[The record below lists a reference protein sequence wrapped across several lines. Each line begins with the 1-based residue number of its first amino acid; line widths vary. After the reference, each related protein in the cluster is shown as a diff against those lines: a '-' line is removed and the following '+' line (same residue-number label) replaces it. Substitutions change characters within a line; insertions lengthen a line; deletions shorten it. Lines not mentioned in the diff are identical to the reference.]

1 MNPHFTALEAAYQL
15 HYYLWFKTHYLQ
27 ALLTREVQ
35 SVANLVVDDVCTR
48 EQYHLLS
55 SDMTDNQIR
64 LLISLRPDHKVS
76 QVVKRLKGNL
86 QHQLRKTFN
95 SENVLAKG
103 YFARSSGKI
112 DLACARQYVE
122 SQTSHHGYKGEWT
135 KPMKYRN
142 ETFKSPTF
150 RFDHCATIL
159 NYHFVFATQNRIAV
173 FDETLAPGFFEY
185 IVSVGKKHS
194 FEIDRIGL
202 LPDHMHLIIEGV
214 PTISVEEYALAI
226 LNNTRHWME
235 KNYLGILKNTGAWNV
250 WQPSFY
256 AATVGEYTTA
266 QVKNFLRS

>member
-1 MNPHFTALEAAYQL
+1 MMFAA
-15 HYYLWFKTHYLQ
+15 
-27 ALLTREVQ
+27 
-35 SVANLVVDDVCTR
+35 R

-150 RFDHCATIL
+150 RFDIVQPFSTTIL
-159 NYHFVFATQNRIAV
+159 FLQRRIV
-173 FDETLAPGFFEY
+173 LQY
-185 IVSVGKKHS
+185 S
-194 FEIDRIGL
+194 
-202 LPDHMHLIIEGV
+202 
-214 PTISVEEYALAI
+214 
-226 LNNTRHWME
+226 TR
-235 KNYLGILKNTGAWNV
+235 L
-250 WQPSFY
+250 
-256 AATVGEYTTA
+256 
-266 QVKNFLRS
+266 